1 MNPAELLAEAKA
13 AGVMVYRI
21 GDRLRLR
28 APGPPDEDLRRRL
41 REAATDLLPLV
52 PEVPLPPPTPSDP
65 EVQWRAEVMRKQLPP
80 WPRPA
85 PLLVARPER
94 PYSPGTCISCG
105 APVKAMRCEP
115 CREAVAQVVAEWQ
128 GGQ

>member
-1 MNPAELLAEAKA
+1 MNPAELLAEAQA

-28 APGPPDEDLRRRL
+28 APGPPDPELRRRL
-41 REAATDLLPLV
+41 REAASDLLDMV
-52 PEVPLPPPTPSDP
+52 PELPPPLPAPPNPDV
-65 EVQWRAEVMRKQLPP
+65 EWRIAVMRQQLPP
-80 WPRPA
+80 WPRPT

-105 APVKAMRCEP
+105 SPVRAVRCEL
-115 CREAVAQVVAEWQ
+115 CREAVAQVLAQWQ